1 MSSETKLKAI
11 SKLNK
16 MKLSVDIDEFE
27 IQPQTLYVYNFK
39 TSAEGGVFIN
49 NILAY
54 QKAMNEYYH
63 REYVAGNPVNKNI
76 MIEAPQTVNA
86 YYLPTANKI
95 KILAGI
101 IASTSIQH

>member
-27 IQPQTLYVYNFK
+27 IWTQTLYVYNFK

-63 REYVAGNPVNKNI
+63 REYAAGNPVNKNI

-95 KILAGI
+95 EILAGI